1 MDPSSAEARARL
13 RQAIDDGIKEFQE
26 LIRALEEVT
35 QASKC
40 RRNAL
45 VPISR
50 LPPETLAEIFS
61 FLSPPACDDGA
72 YGYRSWLY
80 ITHVCHQWREIA
92 IHCPHLWSHVS
103 ASQLGTALLTEILT
117 RTKMAPLHLEMAG
130 YYTRKWDDFERILK
144 AHISHTRHL
153 RIAGDFHAVL
163 RRLTS
168 SAPALEFLFLS
179 NSHGAFVIPDT
190 LFNGTTPRLT
200 GLKLYGCDISW
211 KSPLLRG
218 LQTLE
223 ILNPSLA
230 VVARS
235 TLEDWLDALN
245 GMPQLQTL
253 TLETPIFH
261 DSDVPTDSVDLLI
274 SEPQRIITLPSLT
287 KLSIHALAM
296 DCVLAFAHLV
306 FPALTSLHVH
316 AESSWEDGDG
326 EDVQLLIPHVARN
339 SHGSQDS
346 MPLQS
351 ILLDGGQTTHVEMV
365 TWTAPDAALGV
376 CDLITFNHAAD
387 SARVHFFA
395 KGLWNYGTD
404 TVIIDSLLTHLPVHS
419 ISTLTAENDTQLSKE
434 VWLCHAPRLAML
446 KRVRLACSAVGS
458 FRRMLAEDAA
468 LDRPAR
474 LPLLT
479 TLILFEVSLTVRRT
493 YRLRHT
499 LIKRMKQGA
508 PLENLDLRTCDAA
521 ERAVQFLAEIVGNV
535 QGPAR
540 PLKVG
545 NPAFFDWEGGVG
557 SPGEEDGSTDD
568 DEF

>member
-1 MDPSSAEARARL
+1 MDPSSAEARAHL
-13 RQAIDDGIKEFQE
+13 RQAMDNRIKHFQE
-26 LIRALEEVT
+26 LCLALEEVT
-35 QASKC
+35 QASKY

-61 FLSPPACDDGA
+61 FLSPPACDDEA
-72 YGYRSWLY
+72 YGYQSWLY
-80 ITHVCHQWREIA
+80 VTHVCHRWREIA
-92 IHCPHLWSHVS
+92 IHCPHLWSHIN
-103 ASQLGTALLTEILT
+103 AYQLSPAGLTEILT
-117 RTKMAPLHLEMAG
+117 RTKMAPLHLEMVG
-130 YYTRKWDDFERILK
+130 DITEWDDFERNLK

-168 SAPALEFLFLS
+168 SAPALEFLSLS
-179 NSHGAFVIPDT
+179 NSDGAFVISDT

-200 GLKLYGCDISW
+200 GLELYGCDISW

-253 TLETPIFH
+253 TLQTPIFH
-261 DSDVPTDSVDLLI
+261 YSDVPTDSVDLLI
-274 SEPQRIITLPSLT
+274 SEPRRIITLPSLT
-287 KLSIHALAM
+287 KLYIHAPAM

-306 FPALTSLHVH
+306 FPALISLYVH
-316 AESSWEDGDG
+316 AESYWEDG

-339 SHGSQDS
+339 AHGPQDS

-351 ILLDGGQTTHVEMV
+351 ILLDGEQTCVEMV
-365 TWTAPDAALGV
+365 TWTAPDAELGV
-376 CDLITFNHAAD
+376 HNRITLRHAAD

-395 KGLWNYGTD
+395 IGGHWNYGTD
-404 TVIIDSLLTHLPVHS
+404 TAIIDALLTHLPVHS
-419 ISTLTAENDTQLSKE
+419 ISTLTVQKDTQLSKE

-458 FRRMLAEDAA
+458 FRRMLAEDAP
-468 LDRPAR
+468 LDRPPR

-479 TLILFEVSLTVRRT
+479 KLILFKVSLTVRRT

-508 PLENLDLRTCDAA
+508 PLENLDLRTCDAD
-521 ERAVQFLAEIVGNV
+521 ERGIQLLAEIVGNV

-540 PLKVG
+540 PPKMG
-545 NPAFFDWEGGVG
+545 DPAFFDWEGGVG
-557 SPGEEDGSTDD
+557 SPGEEDESTDD